1 MTDDKVTEA
10 AAVWGVPIALGPN
23 GRRIWPDEI
32 KAQVVDRVAS
42 GDRIARIAREIGA
55 NESLVAKWVK
65 DAKAPAGGLAFV
77 EVTVPMEAKTV
88 AAPIAEGGS
97 CHIRLGD
104 VERTIRPGYPASHL
118 AEVLRAVRASQ

>member
-10 AAVWGVPIALGPN
+10 AVVWGVPITYGPY
-23 GRRIWPDEI
+23 GRRLWPDEI
-32 KAQVVDRVAS
+32 KAQVVDRVAR

-65 DAKAPAGGLAFV
+65 DAKAPTGGLAFV
-77 EVTVPMEAKTV
+77 EVTVPTEARGV
-88 AAPIAEGGS
+88 AAPVADGSS

-104 VERTIRPGYPASHL
+104 VELTIRPGYPASHL